1 MLNFDGKTITALPML
16 LYFVRC
22 VYAVVILIKMH
33 VAVCIPNSE
42 LGKLFQAE
50 DLQVEFYLNNLIDH
64 ISTVARQRSIRP
76 NKVIRI
82 LKVLRDWFEEKHKKG
97 ITAQLGGGD
106 ALGSTEQDQDGRH
119 GNGKGQSGLHMLS
132 QVATGQQA
140 QNGEASADWNSN
152 FERANN
158 MPYSQRYS
166 TDPQSN
172 ASYTTAQDETPN
184 FGMPNYGGGFGM
196 HDPNMSQDYGWGDL
210 GVQQAMDIA
219 LGDMNGLQGGGLD
232 NWLLGGDSMMPFVS
246 YDTNGPQASAMGRG
260 F

>member
-1 MLNFDGKTITALPML
+1 
-16 LYFVRC
+16 
-22 VYAVVILIKMH
+22 
-33 VAVCIPNSE
+33 
-42 LGKLFQAE
+42 
-50 DLQVEFYLNNLIDH
+50 
-64 ISTVARQRSIRP
+64 
-76 NKVIRI
+76 
-82 LKVLRDWFEEKHKKG
+82 
-97 ITAQLGGGD
+97 
-106 ALGSTEQDQDGRH
+106 
-119 GNGKGQSGLHMLS
+119 MLS

-158 MPYSQRYS
+158 MPPYTQKYS
-166 TDPQSN
+166 TTPQNN
-172 ASYTTAQDETPN
+172 ANYNTAQDDNTPFSMPN
-184 FGMPNYGGGFGM
+184 FGGGGGFGNNM

-246 YDTNGPQASAMGRG
+246 YDTNAPQASSMGSNR